1 MTTQEFATNLDSL
14 IANAKR
20 EGLADGE
27 VVVLLR
33 EATDAVLDKLIQ
45 YRTVDRPTLCPGR
58 RTNGNAF

>member
-1 MTTQEFATNLDSL
+1 MTIQEFATTLESL
-14 IANAKR
+14 ISNARR

-45 YRTVDRPTLCPGR
+45 CKTVDRPTLCPGR
-58 RTNGNAF
+58 RINGNAF